1 MKKALFSLGT
11 LFALLF
17 AFSTSYGS
25 VITIGGSTPTSYCES
40 GTISVSFSAT
50 TTFNSYNNFYL
61 ELSDASGSFSS
72 PTTLAI
78 NFSSTVSP
86 LSGTIPNYIN
96 NITSPGHTIRI
107 RSTSPVYIS
116 DTLAI
121 AINGPAAAITNSS
134 NNSACFDSTVTFN
147 VVVTG
152 GGTSPTYKWVRNS
165 NIISGATSSTYTTNL
180 LANRDIVYCLVT
192 GNGTCPATAYSN
204 MDTMTVTTTQNS
216 YVNIAI
222 SPTSSSCPGATI
234 TCTATPVNGGTSPT
248 YQWVKNGVII
258 PGATASTYTGTYYF
272 PDTLNCIMIS
282 SLPCTVPFTIGR
294 DTWGLPGTQPA
305 VAMPISTSYDTIGIS
320 SPIIC
325 AGTIDTFYAQYSNN
339 NGYLNATPAFQ
350 WQKDGVNIPGATGV
364 QYITSSLV
372 TGDTLACILII
383 SDPRSNCMYPYR
395 SKPIVVQIQPPVTP
409 SISIAATADSICG
422 GTPITFYAHSVNGG
436 NTPGFRWLKN
446 GVNIPGGTDSVYTSS
461 ALANN
466 DHISCVITSNA
477 SCLSVPSA
485 TSTAIPVTVNPP
497 AVPTVSI
504 TATPGINITA
514 GTSVTFTAAPV
525 NGGNAPVYQW
535 TLNAIPIS
543 GATSASYTTS
553 ALANNNII
561 GLIMTSNMPC
571 VSPATISASPVSVKV
586 TEGISNLGGTIA
598 TTDFYPNPNNGT
610 FTIKGAVAV
619 AHSEHEVKVYIL
631 NMLGQ
636 TIFTDA
642 ISLTGNTF
650 SKQLTLPAGTAS
662 GMYMMHLTI
671 DGATSS
677 MKFTVNK

>member
-17 AFSTSYGS
+17 AFSTSYGN

-50 TTFNSYNNFYL
+50 TTFNSSNNFYL
-61 ELSDASGSFSS
+61 ELSDAAGSFSS

-78 NFSSTVSP
+78 NFSSTISP

-116 DTLAI
+116 DTLAV
-121 AINGPAAAITNSS
+121 AINGPAATITNSS

-165 NIISGATSSTYTTNL
+165 NIISGATSSSYATNL
-180 LANRDIVYCLVT
+180 LANGDIVYCLVT
-192 GNGTCPATAYSN
+192 GNGTCPATTYSN
-204 MDTMTVTTTQNS
+204 LDTMTITTTQNS
-216 YVNIAI
+216 YVNLTVAT
-222 SPTSSSCPGATI
+222 PNGHCPGDSTI
-234 TCTATPVNGGTSPT
+234 FTATPVNGGTSPT
-248 YQWVKNGVII
+248 YQWVHNGVDIPSATSITFIATSYTDLDTVNCRMVSSFPCTVPVPLTRDTYSGGGGYQASVAAPIQHPVDTVGIYALPICAGSAGIFRSLHSQFGYYGTTTATFQWQKNGVTI
-258 PGATASTYTGTYYF
+258 PGATA
-272 PDTLNCIMIS
+272 DTLILPIPVAGDSITCIVTNTSAQCAI
-282 SLPCTVPFTIGR
+282 PCI
-294 DTWGLPGTQPA
+294 
-305 VAMPISTSYDTIGIS
+305 
-320 SPIIC
+320 
-325 AGTIDTFYAQYSNN
+325 
-339 NGYLNATPAFQ
+339 
-350 WQKDGVNIPGATGV
+350 
-364 QYITSSLV
+364 
-372 TGDTLACILII
+372 
-383 SDPRSNCMYPYR
+383 
-395 SKPIVVQIQPPVTP
+395 SKPVVVLIQPIVTP

-436 NTPGFRWLKN
+436 NAPGFRWLKN

-466 DHISCVITSNA
+466 DNISCVITSNA

-485 TSTAIPVTVNPP
+485 TSSAIPVTVNPP
-497 AVPTVSI
+497 SVPTVSI
-504 TATPGINITA
+504 TATPGTNITA
-514 GTSVTFTAAPV
+514 GTSVTFTAAPI
-525 NGGNAPVYQW
+525 NGGNMPTYQW
-535 TLNAIPIS
+535 TLNSVPIS
-543 GATSASYTTS
+543 GATSATYTTS
-553 ALANNNII
+553 ALANNDII
-561 GLIMTSNMPC
+561 GLTMTSNMPC

-586 TEGISNLGGTIA
+586 TEGISNIGGTIA

-610 FTIKGAVAV
+610 FTIKGTVAA
-619 AHSEHEVKVYIL
+619 AHSEQEVKVYVL

-642 ISLTGNTF
+642 ISLTGNAF
-650 SKQLTLPAGTAS
+650 SKQLTLPVGIAS
-662 GMYMMHLTI
+662 GMYMLHLTI

-677 MKFTVNK
+677 MKFTVK